1 LCGVEDGAFGQGSTI
16 RFDYPAASSQ
26 GIAAPAQKRRLRVEA
41 IRSLVL
47 EPLSPLTLELD
58 PDLPRGQVLV
68 TGHDLDKQSVRSFYL
83 ERMEQIETLSLRDE
97 FEQRGGEDRATGE
110 NAGKCFLPLAR
121 TWRRMTSWLR
131 RTCDCR
137 QPGA

>member
-1 LCGVEDGAFGQGSTI
+1 
-16 RFDYPAASSQ
+16 
-26 GIAAPAQKRRLRVEA
+26 
-41 IRSLVL
+41 L

>member
-1 LCGVEDGAFGQGSTI
+1 VCGLEDGAFAQGSTI
-16 RFDYPAASSQ
+16 RFDYPAANSQ

-41 IRSLVL
+41 IRSLAL

-83 ERMEQIETLSLRDE
+83 ERMEQIETLSLRDGLK
-97 FEQRGGEDRATGE
+97 QQGGGDRTNGE
-110 NAGKCFLPLAR
+110 NAGKCFLPLAG

-131 RTCDCR
+131 RNCDGR